1 MYKCDKSNSHR
12 KSICIKK
19 YISKYIQCKP
29 PWYSEKEE
37 TDITKPCMDSTK
49 LEEYKNVTF
58 ELSTNK
64 TLRYETDCYQDNCKQ
79 ALWKMKKMV
88 ELPSNADNVTKVT
101 LKVQTY
107 VSFSSMLSSLQV
119 SNYVEIFTGCSHN
132 RRNLPVW
139 RTRSCCRL
147 WRYHGAIIGRQ
158 HLIFLWFHW
167 NCTEDIDWLLQIK
180 WWSPSN

>member
-37 TDITKPCMDSTK
+37 SDITKPCMDSTK

-88 ELPSNADNVTKVT
+88 ELPTNAENVTIVT

-107 VSFSSMLSSLQV
+107 VSFSSMQSSLQV

-132 RRNLPVW
+132 RRNLPV
-139 RTRSCCRL
+139 
-147 WRYHGAIIGRQ
+147 
-158 HLIFLWFHW
+158 
-167 NCTEDIDWLLQIK
+167 
-180 WWSPSN
+180 

>member
-64 TLRYETDCYQDNCKQ
+64 TLRYETDCYKDNCKQ

-88 ELPSNADNVTKVT
+88 DTKLV
-101 LKVQTY
+101 
-107 VSFSSMLSSLQV
+107 FLQV
-119 SNYVEIFTGCSHN
+119 EF
-132 RRNLPVW
+132 
-139 RTRSCCRL
+139 
-147 WRYHGAIIGRQ
+147 
-158 HLIFLWFHW
+158 
-167 NCTEDIDWLLQIK
+167 IDHPNPYKIYFIQLKSIK
-180 WWSPSN
+180 KE